1 MTINTLSGVQLRIRG
16 KVQGVGFRP
25 YVWQLAQRLQL
36 HGDVCNDG
44 DGVVVRLQEDP
55 AEFIAQLHQHCPPLA
70 RIDSVES
77 EAIAWMQQ
85 PADFSIRQSA
95 GGTMNTQIVP
105 DAATCPE
112 CLVEMNTPG
121 ERRYRYPFINC
132 THCGPR
138 FTIIRAMPYDR
149 PFTVMASFPLCAHCD
164 KEYRNPYDRRF
175 HAQPV
180 ACPACGPHL
189 EWFSTD
195 ERAEKEEALQAAVS
209 RLKAGGIVAV
219 KGIGGFHLVCD
230 ARNDDAVA
238 LLRLRKHRPAK
249 PLAVMLPGDDGL
261 PEPARRLLTTPA
273 APIVLVPKRYVAAL
287 SEGIAPGLTEVGVML
302 PANPL
307 QHLLLQEMNC
317 PLVMTS
323 GNLSG
328 RPPAIT
334 NAQALEDL
342 SAIADGFLL
351 HNREI
356 VQRMDDSVVR
366 DSGEMLRRSRGYVPD
381 AVALPPGFRDVPP
394 MLCLGADLKNTFCLV
409 RGEQAVISQHL
420 GDLSDDGIQQQ
431 WRDALRLIQN
441 IYDFTPQRIVHDA
454 HPGYVSS
461 QWASEMNLPTE
472 TVLHH
477 HAHAAACLAEHGWP
491 LDGGDV
497 IALTLDGIGMGENGE
512 LWGGEC
518 LRVNYRECEHLGGL
532 PAVALAGGD
541 LAAKQPWRNLLAQ
554 CLRFV
559 PDWQRYPETSGLQH
573 QNWNVLAR
581 AIERGINAP
590 LASSCGR
597 LFDAV
602 AAALHCAPESLSYEG
617 EAACALEALASQ
629 CAGVDH
635 PVTVPLNGNQLDL
648 AIFWQQWLTWQ
659 TDPAERAWAFHDAL
673 ACGFATLMREQ
684 AEARGIKTLVFSGG
698 VMHNRLLSARL
709 AFYLRDFTLLFPQR
723 LPAGDG
729 GLSLGQ
735 GVIAAARVLTQ
746 KLKKPR
752 DWRGKKNMSGHTDKW
767 QRTSMCV
774 RLINQ

>member
-1 MTINTLSGVQLRIRG
+1 MAIDTPSGVQLRIRG

-25 YVWQLAQRLQL
+25 FVWQLAQQLRL

-44 DGVVVRLQEDP
+44 DGVVVRLLEEPSQ
-55 AEFIAQLHQHCPPLA
+55 FIAALYQDCPPLA
-70 RIDSVES
+70 RIDSVEHAS
-77 EAIAWMQQ
+77 LIWERI
-85 PADFSIRQSA
+85 PTDFAIRQSA
-95 GGTMNTQIVP
+95 GGSMNTQIVP
-105 DAATCPE
+105 DAATCPA
-112 CLVEMNTPG
+112 CLAEMNTPG

-149 PFTVMASFPLCAHCD
+149 PFTVMAAFPLCPECD
-164 KEYRNPYDRRF
+164 NEYRDPYDRRF

-180 ACPACGPHL
+180 ACPSCGPHL
-189 EWFSTD
+189 EWRSQH
-195 ERAEKEEALQAAVS
+195 ERAEQEAALQAAVAQ
-209 RLKAGGIVAV
+209 LNAGGIIAV
-219 KGIGGFHLVCD
+219 KGLGGFHLACD
-230 ARNDDAVA
+230 ARNDAAVA
-238 LLRLRKHRPAK
+238 KLRARKHRPAK
-249 PLAVMLPGDDGL
+249 PLAVMLPTAQTL
-261 PEPARRLLTTPA
+261 PTAARSLLTTPA
-273 APIVLVPKRYVAAL
+273 APIVLVDKQYVPSL
-287 SEGIAPGLTEVGVML
+287 GEGIAPGLTEVGVML

-307 QHLLLQEMNC
+307 QHLLLQELNY

-334 NAQALEDL
+334 NEQALDDL
-342 SAIADGFLL
+342 HDIADGFLL
-351 HNREI
+351 HNRDI

-381 AVALPPGFRDVPP
+381 AIALPPGFRDVSPI
-394 MLCLGADLKNTFCLV
+394 LCLGADLKNTFCLV
-409 RGEQAVISQHL
+409 RGEQAVVSQHL
-420 GDLSDDGIQQQ
+420 GDLSDDGIQAQ
-431 WRDALRLIQN
+431 WREALRLIQS
-441 IYDFTPQRIVHDA
+441 IYDFTPERIVCDA

-461 QWASEMNLPTE
+461 QWASEMCLPTE

-491 LDGGDV
+491 LDGGEV
-497 IALTLDGIGMGENGE
+497 IALTVDGIGMGANGA

-532 PAVALAGGD
+532 PAVALPGGD

-559 PDWQRYPETSGLQH
+559 PDWQDYPETAGLQQ

-581 AIERGINAP
+581 AIERGVNAP

-602 AAALHCAPESLSYEG
+602 AAALRCAPASLSYEG

-629 CAGVDH
+629 CAGVAH
-635 PVTVPLNGNQLDL
+635 PVTMPLNGAQLDV
-648 AIFWQQWLTWQ
+648 AVFWRQWLNWQ
-659 TDPAERAWAFHDAL
+659 AAPTQRAWAFHDAL
-673 ACGFATLMREQ
+673 ACGFATLMRQQ
-684 AEARGIKTLVFSGG
+684 ATARGITTLVFSGG
-698 VMHNRLLSARL
+698 VIHNRLLRARL
-709 AFYLRDFTLLFPQR
+709 TFYLSDFKLLFPQQ

-735 GVIAAARVLTQ
+735 GVIAAAR
-746 KLKKPR
+746 
-752 DWRGKKNMSGHTDKW
+752 
-767 QRTSMCV
+767 
-774 RLINQ
+774 RLA

>member
-1 MTINTLSGVQLRIRG
+1 MAIDTPSGVQLRIRG

-25 YVWQLAQRLQL
+25 FVWQLAQQLRL

-44 DGVVVRLQEDP
+44 DGVVVRLLEEPSQ
-55 AEFIAQLHQHCPPLA
+55 FIAALYQDCPPLA
-70 RIDSVES
+70 RIDSVEHAS
-77 EAIAWMQQ
+77 LIWERI
-85 PADFSIRQSA
+85 PTDFAIRQSA
-95 GGTMNTQIVP
+95 GGSMNTQIVP
-105 DAATCPE
+105 DAATCPA
-112 CLVEMNTPG
+112 CLAEMNTPG

-149 PFTVMASFPLCAHCD
+149 PFTVMAAFPLCPECD
-164 KEYRNPYDRRF
+164 NEYRDPYDRRF

-180 ACPACGPHL
+180 ACPSCGPHL
-189 EWFSTD
+189 EWRSQH
-195 ERAEKEEALQAAVS
+195 ERAEQEAALQAAVAQ
-209 RLKAGGIVAV
+209 LNAGGIIAV
-219 KGIGGFHLVCD
+219 KGLGGFHLACD
-230 ARNDDAVA
+230 ARNDAAVA
-238 LLRLRKHRPAK
+238 MLRARKHRPAK
-249 PLAVMLPGDDGL
+249 PLAVMLPTAQTL
-261 PEPARRLLTTPA
+261 PTAARSLLTTPA
-273 APIVLVPKRYVAAL
+273 APIVLVDKQYVPSL
-287 SEGIAPGLTEVGVML
+287 GEGIAPGLTEVGVML

-307 QHLLLQEMNC
+307 QHLLLQELNY

-334 NAQALEDL
+334 NEQALDDL
-342 SAIADGFLL
+342 HDIADGFLL
-351 HNREI
+351 HNRDI

-381 AVALPPGFRDVPP
+381 AIALPPGFRDVSPI
-394 MLCLGADLKNTFCLV
+394 LCLGADLKNTFCLV
-409 RGEQAVISQHL
+409 RGEQAVVSQHL
-420 GDLSDDGIQQQ
+420 GDLSDDGIQAQ
-431 WRDALRLIQN
+431 WREALRLIQS
-441 IYDFTPQRIVHDA
+441 IYDFTPERIVCDA

-461 QWASEMNLPTE
+461 QWASEMCLPTE

-491 LDGGDV
+491 LDGGEV
-497 IALTLDGIGMGENGE
+497 IALTVDGIGMGANGA

-532 PAVALAGGD
+532 PAVALPGGD

-559 PDWQRYPETSGLQH
+559 PDWQDYPETAGLQQ

-581 AIERGINAP
+581 AIERGVNAP

-602 AAALHCAPESLSYEG
+602 AAALRCAPASLSYEG

-629 CAGVDH
+629 CAGVAH
-635 PVTVPLNGNQLDL
+635 PVTMPLNGAQLDV
-648 AIFWQQWLTWQ
+648 AVFWRQWLNWQ
-659 TDPAERAWAFHDAL
+659 AAPAQRAWAFHDAL
-673 ACGFATLMREQ
+673 ACGFATLMRQQ
-684 AEARGIKTLVFSGG
+684 ATARGITTLVFSGG
-698 VMHNRLLSARL
+698 VIHNRLLRARL
-709 AFYLRDFTLLFPQR
+709 TFYLSDFKLLFPQQ

-735 GVIAAARVLTQ
+735 GVIAAAR
-746 KLKKPR
+746 
-752 DWRGKKNMSGHTDKW
+752 
-767 QRTSMCV
+767 
-774 RLINQ
+774 RLV

>member
-1 MTINTLSGVQLRIRG
+1 MATNTPSGIQLRIRG

-25 YVWQLAQRLQL
+25 FVWQLAQQLQL

-44 DGVVVRLQEDP
+44 DGVVVRLLEDP
-55 AEFIAQLHQHCPPLA
+55 ALFIRELHAHCPPLA

-77 EAIAWMQQ
+77 EPFRWAQ
-85 PADFSIRQSA
+85 PPAEFSIRQSA

-112 CLVEMNTPG
+112 CLAEMNTPG

-149 PFTVMASFPLCAHCD
+149 PFTVMASFPLCPQCD
-164 KEYRNPYDRRF
+164 SEYRDPSDRRF

-189 EWFSTD
+189 RWLSGGYQ
-195 ERAEKEEALQAAVS
+195 AEKEAALQAAVEM
-209 RLKAGGIVAV
+209 LQTGGIVAV
-219 KGIGGFHLVCD
+219 KGIGGFHLACD
-230 ARNDDAVA
+230 AGNSDAVA
-238 LLRLRKHRPAK
+238 RLRARKRRPAK
-249 PLAVMLPGDDGL
+249 PLAVMLPDASGL
-261 PEPARRLLTTPA
+261 SDAATRLLKTPA
-273 APIVLVPKRYVAAL
+273 APIVLVDKQHVSSL
-287 SEGIAPGLTEVGVML
+287 CDGIAPGLAEVGVML

-307 QHLLLQEMNC
+307 QHLLLQALKR

-328 RPPAIT
+328 KPPAIS
-334 NAQALEDL
+334 NEQAIEDL
-342 SAIADGFLL
+342 QDIAEGFLL
-351 HNREI
+351 HNRDI

-366 DSGEMLRRSRGYVPD
+366 ESGEMLRRSRGYVPD
-381 AVALPPGFRDVPP
+381 ALALPPGFHHIPP
-394 MLCLGADLKNTFCLV
+394 ILCLGADLKNTFCLV

-420 GDLSDDGIQQQ
+420 GDLSDDGIQHQ
-431 WRDALRLIQN
+431 WRDALRLIQT
-441 IYDFTPQRIVHDA
+441 IYDFTPQCLVRDA

-472 TVLHH
+472 IVLHH

-497 IALTLDGIGMGENGE
+497 IALTLDGIGMGDAGA

-559 PDWQRYPETSGLQH
+559 PDWQRYPETQYLQR

-602 AAALHCAPESLSYEG
+602 AAALNCAPESLSYEG
-617 EAACALEALASQ
+617 EAACTLEALASQ
-629 CAGVDH
+629 CAGVKH
-635 PVTVPLNGNQLDL
+635 PVTLPLTGNQLDL
-648 AIFWQQWLTWQ
+648 ATFWSQWLNWQ
-659 TDPAERAWAFHDAL
+659 ATPAERAWAFHDVL
-673 ACGFATLMREQ
+673 AQGFAAMLREQ
-684 AEARGIKTLVFSGG
+684 ATARGINTLVFSGG

-709 AFYLRDFTLLFPQR
+709 AYYLADFTLLFPQQ

-735 GVIAAARVLTQ
+735 GVIAAAR
-746 KLKKPR
+746 
-752 DWRGKKNMSGHTDKW
+752 GMAEA
-767 QRTSMCV
+767 
-774 RLINQ
+774 

>member
-1 MTINTLSGVQLRIRG
+1 MAIDTPSGVQLRIRG

-25 YVWQLAQRLQL
+25 FVWQLAQQLRL

-44 DGVVVRLQEDP
+44 DGVVVRLLEEPSQ
-55 AEFIAQLHQHCPPLA
+55 FIAALYQDCPPLA
-70 RIDSVES
+70 RIDSVEHALLIW
-77 EAIAWMQQ
+77 ERT
-85 PADFSIRQSA
+85 PTDFAIRQSA
-95 GGTMNTQIVP
+95 GGSMNTQIVP
-105 DAATCPE
+105 DAATCPA
-112 CLVEMNTPG
+112 CLAEMNTPG

-149 PFTVMASFPLCAHCD
+149 PFTVMAAFPLCPECD
-164 KEYRNPYDRRF
+164 SEYRDPYDRRF

-189 EWFSTD
+189 EWRSQH
-195 ERAEKEEALQAAVS
+195 ERAEKEAALQAAVGQ
-209 RLKAGGIVAV
+209 LNAGGIIAV
-219 KGIGGFHLVCD
+219 KGLGGFHLACD
-230 ARNDDAVA
+230 ARNDTAVA
-238 LLRLRKHRPAK
+238 MLRARKHRPAK
-249 PLAVMLPGDDGL
+249 PLAVMLPTAQTL
-261 PEPARRLLTTPA
+261 PTAARSLLTTPA
-273 APIVLVPKRYVAAL
+273 APIVLVDKQYVPSL
-287 SEGIAPGLTEVGVML
+287 SEGVAPGLAEVGVML

-307 QHLLLQEMNC
+307 QHLLLQELNY

-334 NAQALEDL
+334 NEQALDDL
-342 SAIADGFLL
+342 HDIADGFLL
-351 HNREI
+351 HNRDI

-381 AVALPPGFRDVPP
+381 AFALPPGFRDAPP
-394 MLCLGADLKNTFCLV
+394 ILCLGADLKNTFCLV
-409 RGEQAVISQHL
+409 RGEQAVVSQHL
-420 GDLSDDGIQQQ
+420 GDLSDDGIQAQ
-431 WRDALRLIQN
+431 WREALRLIQS
-441 IYDFTPQRIVHDA
+441 IYDFTPERIVCDA

-461 QWASEMNLPTE
+461 QWASEMCLPAE

-491 LDGGDV
+491 LDGGEV
-497 IALTLDGIGMGENGE
+497 IALTVDGIGMGENGA

-532 PAVALAGGD
+532 PAVALPGGD

-559 PDWQRYPETSGLQH
+559 PDWQDYPETAGLQQ

-581 AIERGINAP
+581 AIERGVNAP

-602 AAALHCAPESLSYEG
+602 AAALRCAPASLSYEG

-629 CAGVDH
+629 CANVEH
-635 PVTVPLNGNQLDL
+635 PVTMPLNGAQLDV
-648 AIFWQQWLTWQ
+648 AVFWRQWLNWQ
-659 TDPAERAWAFHDAL
+659 AAPAQRAWAFHDAL
-673 ACGFATLMREQ
+673 ACGFAMLMRQQ
-684 AEARGIKTLVFSGG
+684 ATARGITTLVFSGG
-698 VMHNRLLSARL
+698 VIHNRLLRARL
-709 AFYLRDFTLLFPQR
+709 TFYLSDFNLLFPQQ

-735 GVIAAARVLTQ
+735 GVIAAAR
-746 KLKKPR
+746 
-752 DWRGKKNMSGHTDKW
+752 
-767 QRTSMCV
+767 
-774 RLINQ
+774 RLA

>member
-1 MTINTLSGVQLRIRG
+1 MAIDTPSGVQLRIRG

-25 YVWQLAQRLQL
+25 FVWQLAQQLRL

-44 DGVVVRLQEDP
+44 DGVVVRLLEEPSQ
-55 AEFIAQLHQHCPPLA
+55 FIAALYQDCPPLA
-70 RIDSVES
+70 RIDSVEHAS
-77 EAIAWMQQ
+77 LIWERI
-85 PADFSIRQSA
+85 PTDFAIRQSA
-95 GGTMNTQIVP
+95 GGSMNTQIVP
-105 DAATCPE
+105 DAATCPA
-112 CLVEMNTPG
+112 CLAEMNTPG

-149 PFTVMASFPLCAHCD
+149 PFTVMAAFPLCPECD
-164 KEYRNPYDRRF
+164 NEYRDPYDRRF

-180 ACPACGPHL
+180 ACPSCGPHL
-189 EWFSTD
+189 EWRSQH
-195 ERAEKEEALQAAVS
+195 ERAEQEAALQAAVAQ
-209 RLKAGGIVAV
+209 LNAGGIIAV
-219 KGIGGFHLVCD
+219 KGLGGFHLACD
-230 ARNDDAVA
+230 ARNDAAVA
-238 LLRLRKHRPAK
+238 KLRARKHRPAK
-249 PLAVMLPGDDGL
+249 PLAVMLPTAQTL
-261 PEPARRLLTTPA
+261 PAAARSLLTTPA
-273 APIVLVPKRYVAAL
+273 APIVLVDKQYVPSL
-287 SEGIAPGLTEVGVML
+287 GEGIAPGLTEVGVML

-307 QHLLLQEMNC
+307 QHLLLQELNY

-334 NAQALEDL
+334 NEQALDDL
-342 SAIADGFLL
+342 HDIADGFLL
-351 HNREI
+351 HNRDI

-381 AVALPPGFRDVPP
+381 AIALPPGFRDVPP
-394 MLCLGADLKNTFCLV
+394 ILCLGADLKNTFCLV
-409 RGEQAVISQHL
+409 RGEQAVVSQHL
-420 GDLSDDGIQQQ
+420 GDLSDDGIQAQ
-431 WRDALRLIQN
+431 WREALRLIQS
-441 IYDFTPQRIVHDA
+441 IYDFTPERIVCDA

-461 QWASEMNLPTE
+461 QWASEMCLPTE
-472 TVLHH
+472 TVLYH

-491 LDGGDV
+491 LDGGEV
-497 IALTLDGIGMGENGE
+497 IALTVDGIGMGANGA

-532 PAVALAGGD
+532 PAVALPGGD

-559 PDWQRYPETSGLQH
+559 PDWQDYPETAGLQQ

-581 AIERGINAP
+581 AIERGVNAP

-602 AAALHCAPESLSYEG
+602 AAALRCAPASLSYEG

-629 CAGVDH
+629 CAGVAH
-635 PVTVPLNGNQLDL
+635 PVTMPLNGAQLDV
-648 AIFWQQWLTWQ
+648 AVFWRQWLNWQ
-659 TDPAERAWAFHDAL
+659 AAPAQRAWAFHDAL
-673 ACGFATLMREQ
+673 ACAFATLMRQQ
-684 AEARGIKTLVFSGG
+684 ATARGITTLVFSGG
-698 VMHNRLLSARL
+698 VIHNRLLRARL
-709 AFYLRDFTLLFPQR
+709 TFYLSDFKLLFPQQ

-735 GVIAAARVLTQ
+735 GVIAAAR
-746 KLKKPR
+746 
-752 DWRGKKNMSGHTDKW
+752 
-767 QRTSMCV
+767 
-774 RLINQ
+774 RLV

>member
-1 MTINTLSGVQLRIRG
+1 MAIDTPSGVQLRIRG

-25 YVWQLAQRLQL
+25 FVWQLAQQLRL

-44 DGVVVRLQEDP
+44 DGVVVRLLEEPSQ
-55 AEFIAQLHQHCPPLA
+55 FIAALYQDCPPLA
-70 RIDSVES
+70 RIDSVEHAS
-77 EAIAWMQQ
+77 LIWERI
-85 PADFSIRQSA
+85 PTDFAIRQSA
-95 GGTMNTQIVP
+95 GGSMNTQIVP
-105 DAATCPE
+105 DAATCPA
-112 CLVEMNTPG
+112 CLAEMNTPG

-149 PFTVMASFPLCAHCD
+149 PFTVMAAFPLCPECD
-164 KEYRNPYDRRF
+164 NEYRDPYDRRF

-180 ACPACGPHL
+180 ACPSCGPHL
-189 EWFSTD
+189 EWRSQH
-195 ERAEKEEALQAAVS
+195 ERAEQEAALQAAVAQ
-209 RLKAGGIVAV
+209 LNAGGIIAV
-219 KGIGGFHLVCD
+219 KGLGGFHLACD
-230 ARNDDAVA
+230 ARNDAAVA
-238 LLRLRKHRPAK
+238 MLRARKHRPAK
-249 PLAVMLPGDDGL
+249 PLAVMLPTAQTL
-261 PEPARRLLTTPA
+261 PTAARSLLTTPA
-273 APIVLVPKRYVAAL
+273 APIVLVDKQYVPSL
-287 SEGIAPGLTEVGVML
+287 GESIAPGLTEVGVML

-307 QHLLLQEMNC
+307 QHLLLQELNY

-334 NAQALEDL
+334 NEQALDDL
-342 SAIADGFLL
+342 HDIADGFLL
-351 HNREI
+351 HNRDI

-381 AVALPPGFRDVPP
+381 AIALPPGFRDVPP
-394 MLCLGADLKNTFCLV
+394 ILCLGADLKNTFCLV
-409 RGEQAVISQHL
+409 RGEQAVVSQHL
-420 GDLSDDGIQQQ
+420 GDLSDDGIQAQ
-431 WRDALRLIQN
+431 WREALRLIQS
-441 IYDFTPQRIVHDA
+441 IYDFTPERIVCDA

-461 QWASEMNLPTE
+461 QWASEMCLPTE

-491 LDGGDV
+491 LDGGEV
-497 IALTLDGIGMGENGE
+497 IALTVDGIGMGANGA

-532 PAVALAGGD
+532 PAVALPGGD

-559 PDWQRYPETSGLQH
+559 PDWQDYPETAGLQQ

-581 AIERGINAP
+581 AIERGVNAP

-602 AAALHCAPESLSYEG
+602 AAALRCAPASLSYEG

-629 CAGVDH
+629 CAGVAH
-635 PVTVPLNGNQLDL
+635 PVTMPLNGAQLDV
-648 AIFWQQWLTWQ
+648 AVFWRQWLNWQ
-659 TDPAERAWAFHDAL
+659 AAPAQRAWAFHDAL
-673 ACGFATLMREQ
+673 ACAFATLMRQQ
-684 AEARGIKTLVFSGG
+684 ATARGITTLVFSGG
-698 VMHNRLLSARL
+698 VIHNRLLRARL
-709 AFYLRDFTLLFPQR
+709 TFYLSDFKLLFPQQ

-735 GVIAAARVLTQ
+735 GVIAAAR
-746 KLKKPR
+746 
-752 DWRGKKNMSGHTDKW
+752 
-767 QRTSMCV
+767 
-774 RLINQ
+774 RLV

>member
-1 MTINTLSGVQLRIRG
+1 MAIDTPSGVQLRIRG

-25 YVWQLAQRLQL
+25 FVWQLAQQLRL

-44 DGVVVRLQEDP
+44 DGVVVRLLEEPSQ
-55 AEFIAQLHQHCPPLA
+55 FIAALYQDCPPLA
-70 RIDSVES
+70 RIDSVEHAS
-77 EAIAWMQQ
+77 LIWERI
-85 PADFSIRQSA
+85 PTDFAIRQSA
-95 GGTMNTQIVP
+95 GGSMNTQIVP
-105 DAATCPE
+105 DAATCPA
-112 CLVEMNTPG
+112 CLAEMNTPG

-149 PFTVMASFPLCAHCD
+149 PFTVMAAFPLCPECD
-164 KEYRNPYDRRF
+164 NEYRDPYDRRF

-180 ACPACGPHL
+180 ACPSCGPHL
-189 EWFSTD
+189 EWRSQH
-195 ERAEKEEALQAAVS
+195 ERAEQEAALQAAVAQ
-209 RLKAGGIVAV
+209 LNAGGIIAV
-219 KGIGGFHLVCD
+219 KGLGGFHLACD
-230 ARNDDAVA
+230 ARNDAAVA
-238 LLRLRKHRPAK
+238 MLRARKHRPAK
-249 PLAVMLPGDDGL
+249 PLAVMLPTAQTL
-261 PEPARRLLTTPA
+261 PTAARSLLTTPA
-273 APIVLVPKRYVAAL
+273 APIVLVDKQYVPSL
-287 SEGIAPGLTEVGVML
+287 GEGIAPGLTEVGVML

-307 QHLLLQEMNC
+307 QHLLLQELNY

-334 NAQALEDL
+334 NEQALDDL
-342 SAIADGFLL
+342 HDIADGFLL
-351 HNREI
+351 HNRDI

-381 AVALPPGFRDVPP
+381 AIALPPGFRDVPP
-394 MLCLGADLKNTFCLV
+394 ILCLGADLKNTFCLV
-409 RGEQAVISQHL
+409 RGEQAVVSQHL
-420 GDLSDDGIQQQ
+420 GDLSDDGIQAQ
-431 WRDALRLIQN
+431 WREALRLIQS
-441 IYDFTPQRIVHDA
+441 IYDFTPERIVCDA

-461 QWASEMNLPTE
+461 QWASEMCLPTE

-491 LDGGDV
+491 LDGGEV
-497 IALTLDGIGMGENGE
+497 IALTVDGIGMGENGA

-532 PAVALAGGD
+532 PAVALPGGD

-559 PDWQRYPETSGLQH
+559 PDWQDYPETAGLQQ

-581 AIERGINAP
+581 AIERGVNAP

-602 AAALHCAPESLSYEG
+602 AAALRCAPASLSYEG

-629 CAGVDH
+629 CANVEH
-635 PVTVPLNGNQLDL
+635 PVTMPLNGAQLDV
-648 AIFWQQWLTWQ
+648 AVFWQQWLNWQ
-659 TDPAERAWAFHDAL
+659 AAPAQRAWAFHDAL
-673 ACGFATLMREQ
+673 ACGFATLMRQQ
-684 AEARGIKTLVFSGG
+684 ATARGITTLVFSGG
-698 VMHNRLLSARL
+698 VIHNRLLRARL
-709 AFYLRDFTLLFPQR
+709 TFYLSDFKLLFPQQ

-735 GVIAAARVLTQ
+735 GVIAAAR
-746 KLKKPR
+746 
-752 DWRGKKNMSGHTDKW
+752 
-767 QRTSMCV
+767 
-774 RLINQ
+774 RLA

>member
-1 MTINTLSGVQLRIRG
+1 MVTDTPSGVQLRIRG

-25 YVWQLAQRLQL
+25 FVWQLAQQLRL

-44 DGVVVRLQEDP
+44 DGVVVRLLEEPSQ
-55 AEFIAQLHQHCPPLA
+55 FIAAFYQDCPPLA
-70 RIDSVES
+70 RIDSVEHAS
-77 EAIAWMQQ
+77 LIWERT
-85 PADFSIRQSA
+85 PTDFAIRQSA
-95 GGTMNTQIVP
+95 GGSMNTQIVP
-105 DAATCPE
+105 DAATCPA
-112 CLVEMNTPG
+112 CLAEMNTPG

-138 FTIIRAMPYDR
+138 FTIICAMPYDR
-149 PFTVMASFPLCAHCD
+149 PFTVMATFPLCPECD
-164 KEYRNPYDRRF
+164 SEYRDPYDRRF

-180 ACPACGPHL
+180 ACPACGPQL
-189 EWFSTD
+189 EWRSQH
-195 ERAEKEEALQAAVS
+195 ERAEKEAALQAAVAI
-209 RLKAGGIVAV
+209 LKAGGIVAV
-219 KGIGGFHLVCD
+219 KGIGGFHLACN
-230 ARNDDAVA
+230 ARNDETVA
-238 LLRLRKHRPAK
+238 KLRARKRRPAK
-249 PLAVMLPGDDGL
+249 PLAVMLPDAEAL
-261 PEPARRLLTTPA
+261 PEAARRLLATPA
-273 APIVLVPKRYVAAL
+273 APIVLVDKQYVPL
-287 SEGIAPGLTEVGVML
+287 LCEGIAPGLTEVGVML

-307 QHLLLQEMNC
+307 QHLLLQELND

-334 NAQALEDL
+334 NEQALDDL
-342 SAIADGFLL
+342 HEIADGFLL
-351 HNREI
+351 HNRDI

-381 AVALPPGFRDVPP
+381 AIALPPGFHDVPP
-394 MLCLGADLKNTFCLV
+394 ILCLGADLKNTFCLV
-409 RGEQAVISQHL
+409 RGEQAVVSQHL
-420 GDLSDDGIQQQ
+420 GDLSDDGIQAQ
-431 WRDALRLIQN
+431 WREALRLIQS
-441 IYDFTPQRIVHDA
+441 IYDFTPERIVCDA

-461 QWASEMNLPTE
+461 QWASEMCLPTE

-491 LDGGDV
+491 LDGGEV
-497 IALTLDGIGMGENGE
+497 IALTVDGIGMGENGA

-532 PAVALAGGD
+532 PAVALPGGD

-559 PDWQRYPETSGLQH
+559 PDWQDYPETAGLQQ

-581 AIERGINAP
+581 AIERGVNAP

-602 AAALHCAPESLSYEG
+602 AAALRCAPASLSYEG

-629 CAGVDH
+629 CANVEH
-635 PVTVPLNGNQLDL
+635 SVTMPLNGAQLDV
-648 AIFWQQWLTWQ
+648 AVFWRQWLNWQ
-659 TDPAERAWAFHDAL
+659 AAPAQRAWAFHDAL
-673 ACGFATLMREQ
+673 ACGFATLMRQQ
-684 AEARGIKTLVFSGG
+684 ATARGITTLVFSGG
-698 VMHNRLLSARL
+698 VIHNRLLRARL
-709 AFYLRDFTLLFPQR
+709 AFYLSDFNLLFPQR

-735 GVIAAARVLTQ
+735 GVIAAAR
-746 KLKKPR
+746 
-752 DWRGKKNMSGHTDKW
+752 
-767 QRTSMCV
+767 
-774 RLINQ
+774 RLA

>member
-1 MTINTLSGVQLRIRG
+1 MAIDTPSGVQLRIRG

-25 YVWQLAQRLQL
+25 FVWQLAQQLRL

-44 DGVVVRLQEDP
+44 DGVVVRLLEEPSQ
-55 AEFIAQLHQHCPPLA
+55 FIAALYQDCPPLA
-70 RIDSVES
+70 RIDSVEHAS
-77 EAIAWMQQ
+77 LIWERT
-85 PADFSIRQSA
+85 PTDFAIRQSA
-95 GGTMNTQIVP
+95 GGSMNTQIVP
-105 DAATCPE
+105 DAATCPA
-112 CLVEMNTPG
+112 CLAEMNTPG

-149 PFTVMASFPLCAHCD
+149 PFTVMAAFPLCPECD
-164 KEYRNPYDRRF
+164 SEYRDPYDRRF

-189 EWFSTD
+189 EWRSQH
-195 ERAEKEEALQAAVS
+195 ERAEKEAALQAAVGQ
-209 RLKAGGIVAV
+209 LNAGGIIAV
-219 KGIGGFHLVCD
+219 KGLGGFHLACD
-230 ARNDDAVA
+230 ARNDTAVA
-238 LLRLRKHRPAK
+238 MLRARKHRPAK
-249 PLAVMLPGDDGL
+249 PLAVMLPTAQTL
-261 PEPARRLLTTPA
+261 PTAARSLLTTPA
-273 APIVLVPKRYVAAL
+273 APIVIVDKQYVPSL
-287 SEGIAPGLTEVGVML
+287 SEGVAPGLAEVGVML

-307 QHLLLQEMNC
+307 QHLLLQELNY

-334 NAQALEDL
+334 NEQALDDL
-342 SAIADGFLL
+342 HDIADGFLL
-351 HNREI
+351 HNRDI

-381 AVALPPGFRDVPP
+381 AFALPPGFRDAPP
-394 MLCLGADLKNTFCLV
+394 ILCLGADLKNTFCLV
-409 RGEQAVISQHL
+409 RGEQAVVSQHL
-420 GDLSDDGIQQQ
+420 GDLSDDGIQAQ
-431 WRDALRLIQN
+431 WREALRLIQS
-441 IYDFTPQRIVHDA
+441 IYDFTPERIVCDA

-461 QWASEMNLPTE
+461 QWASEMCLPTE

-491 LDGGDV
+491 LDGGEV
-497 IALTLDGIGMGENGE
+497 IALTVDGIGMGENGA

-532 PAVALAGGD
+532 PAVALPGGD

-559 PDWQRYPETSGLQH
+559 PDWQDYPETAGLQQ

-581 AIERGINAP
+581 AIERGVNAP

-602 AAALHCAPESLSYEG
+602 AAALRCAPVSLSYEG

-629 CAGVDH
+629 CANVEH
-635 PVTVPLNGNQLDL
+635 PVTMPLNGVQLDV
-648 AIFWQQWLTWQ
+648 AAFWRQWLNWQ
-659 TDPAERAWAFHDAL
+659 ATPAQRAWAFHDAL
-673 ACGFATLMREQ
+673 ACGFAMLMRQQ
-684 AEARGIKTLVFSGG
+684 ATARGITTLVFSGG
-698 VMHNRLLSARL
+698 VIHNRLLRARL
-709 AFYLRDFTLLFPQR
+709 TFYLSDFNLLFPQQ

-735 GVIAAARVLTQ
+735 GVIAAAR
-746 KLKKPR
+746 
-752 DWRGKKNMSGHTDKW
+752 
-767 QRTSMCV
+767 
-774 RLINQ
+774 RLA

>member
-1 MTINTLSGVQLRIRG
+1 MAIDTPSGVQLRIRG

-25 YVWQLAQRLQL
+25 FVWQLAQQLRL

-44 DGVVVRLQEDP
+44 DGVVVRLLEEPSQ
-55 AEFIAQLHQHCPPLA
+55 FIAALYQDCPPLA
-70 RIDSVES
+70 RIDSVEHAS
-77 EAIAWMQQ
+77 LIWERI
-85 PADFSIRQSA
+85 PTDFAIRQSA
-95 GGTMNTQIVP
+95 GGSMNTQIVP
-105 DAATCPE
+105 DAATCPA
-112 CLVEMNTPG
+112 CLAEMNTPG

-149 PFTVMASFPLCAHCD
+149 PFTVMAAFPLCPECD
-164 KEYRNPYDRRF
+164 NEYRDPYDRRF

-180 ACPACGPHL
+180 ACPSCGPHL
-189 EWFSTD
+189 EWRSQH
-195 ERAEKEEALQAAVS
+195 ERAEQEAALQAAVAQ
-209 RLKAGGIVAV
+209 LNAGGIIAV
-219 KGIGGFHLVCD
+219 KGLGGFHLACD
-230 ARNDDAVA
+230 ARNDAAVA
-238 LLRLRKHRPAK
+238 KLRARKHRPAK
-249 PLAVMLPGDDGL
+249 PLAVMLPTAQTL
-261 PEPARRLLTTPA
+261 PAAARSLLTTPA
-273 APIVLVPKRYVAAL
+273 APIVLVDKQYVPSL
-287 SEGIAPGLTEVGVML
+287 GEGIAPGLTEVGVML

-307 QHLLLQEMNC
+307 QHLLLQELNY

-334 NAQALEDL
+334 NEQALDDL
-342 SAIADGFLL
+342 HDIADGFLL
-351 HNREI
+351 HNRDI

-381 AVALPPGFRDVPP
+381 AIALPPGFRDVPP
-394 MLCLGADLKNTFCLV
+394 ILCLGADLKNTFCLV
-409 RGEQAVISQHL
+409 RGEQAVVSQHL
-420 GDLSDDGIQQQ
+420 GDLSDDGIQAQ
-431 WRDALRLIQN
+431 WREALRLIQS
-441 IYDFTPQRIVHDA
+441 IYDFTPERIVCDA

-461 QWASEMNLPTE
+461 QWASEMCLPTE

-491 LDGGDV
+491 LDGGEV
-497 IALTLDGIGMGENGE
+497 IALTVDGIGMGANGA

-532 PAVALAGGD
+532 PAVALPGGD

-559 PDWQRYPETSGLQH
+559 PDWQDYPETAGLQQ

-581 AIERGINAP
+581 AIERGVNAP

-602 AAALHCAPESLSYEG
+602 AAALRCAPASLSYEG

-629 CAGVDH
+629 CAGVAH
-635 PVTVPLNGNQLDL
+635 PVTMPLNGTQLDV
-648 AIFWQQWLTWQ
+648 AVFWRQWLNWQ
-659 TDPAERAWAFHDAL
+659 AAPAQRAWAFHDAL
-673 ACGFATLMREQ
+673 ACGFATLMRQQ
-684 AEARGIKTLVFSGG
+684 ATARGITTLVFSGG
-698 VMHNRLLSARL
+698 VIHNRLLRARL
-709 AFYLRDFTLLFPQR
+709 TFYLSDFKLLFPQQ

-735 GVIAAARVLTQ
+735 GVIAAAR
-746 KLKKPR
+746 
-752 DWRGKKNMSGHTDKW
+752 
-767 QRTSMCV
+767 
-774 RLINQ
+774 RLV

>member
-1 MTINTLSGVQLRIRG
+1 MVTDTPSGVQLRIRG

-25 YVWQLAQRLQL
+25 FVWQLAQQLRL

-44 DGVVVRLQEDP
+44 DGVVVRLLEEPSQ
-55 AEFIAQLHQHCPPLA
+55 FIAALYQDCPPLA
-70 RIDSVES
+70 RIDSVEHAS
-77 EAIAWMQQ
+77 LIWERT
-85 PADFSIRQSA
+85 PTDFAIRQSA
-95 GGTMNTQIVP
+95 GGSMNTQIVP
-105 DAATCPE
+105 DAATCPA
-112 CLVEMNTPG
+112 CLAEMNTPG

-149 PFTVMASFPLCAHCD
+149 PFTVMAAFPLCPECD
-164 KEYRNPYDRRF
+164 NEYRDPYDRRF

-189 EWFSTD
+189 EWRSQH
-195 ERAEKEEALQAAVS
+195 ERAEQEAALQAAVAQ
-209 RLKAGGIVAV
+209 LNAGGIIAV
-219 KGIGGFHLVCD
+219 KGLGGFHLACD
-230 ARNDDAVA
+230 ARNDAAVA
-238 LLRLRKHRPAK
+238 MLRARKHRPAK
-249 PLAVMLPGDDGL
+249 PLAVMLPTAQTL
-261 PEPARRLLTTPA
+261 PTAARSLLTTPA
-273 APIVLVPKRYVAAL
+273 APIVLVDKQYVPSL
-287 SEGIAPGLTEVGVML
+287 GEGIAPGLTEVGVML

-307 QHLLLQEMNC
+307 QHLLLQELNY

-334 NAQALEDL
+334 NEQALDDL
-342 SAIADGFLL
+342 HDIADGFLL
-351 HNREI
+351 HNRDI

-381 AVALPPGFRDVPP
+381 AIALPPGFRDVPP
-394 MLCLGADLKNTFCLV
+394 ILCLGADLKNTFCLV
-409 RGEQAVISQHL
+409 RGEQAVVSQHL
-420 GDLSDDGIQQQ
+420 GDLSDDGIQAQ
-431 WRDALRLIQN
+431 WREALRLIQS
-441 IYDFTPQRIVHDA
+441 IYDFTPERIVCDA

-461 QWASEMNLPTE
+461 QWASEMCLPTE

-491 LDGGDV
+491 LDGGEV
-497 IALTLDGIGMGENGE
+497 IALTVDGIGMGENGA

-532 PAVALAGGD
+532 PAVALPGGD

-559 PDWQRYPETSGLQH
+559 PDWQDYPETAGLQQ

-581 AIERGINAP
+581 AIERGVNAP

-602 AAALHCAPESLSYEG
+602 AAALRCAPASLSYEG

-629 CAGVDH
+629 CAGVAH
-635 PVTVPLNGNQLDL
+635 PVTMPLNGAQLDV
-648 AIFWQQWLTWQ
+648 AVFWRQWLNWQ
-659 TDPAERAWAFHDAL
+659 AAPAQRAWAFHDAL
-673 ACGFATLMREQ
+673 ACGFATLMRQQ
-684 AEARGIKTLVFSGG
+684 ATARGITTLVFSGG
-698 VMHNRLLSARL
+698 VIHNRLLRGRL
-709 AFYLRDFTLLFPQR
+709 TFYLPDFKLLFPQL

-735 GVIAAARVLTQ
+735 GVIAAAR
-746 KLKKPR
+746 
-752 DWRGKKNMSGHTDKW
+752 
-767 QRTSMCV
+767 
-774 RLINQ
+774 RLA

>member
-1 MTINTLSGVQLRIRG
+1 
-16 KVQGVGFRP
+16 
-25 YVWQLAQRLQL
+25 
-36 HGDVCNDG
+36 
-44 DGVVVRLQEDP
+44 
-55 AEFIAQLHQHCPPLA
+55 
-70 RIDSVES
+70 
-77 EAIAWMQQ
+77 
-85 PADFSIRQSA
+85 
-95 GGTMNTQIVP
+95 
-105 DAATCPE
+105 
-112 CLVEMNTPG
+112 
-121 ERRYRYPFINC
+121 
-132 THCGPR
+132 
-138 FTIIRAMPYDR
+138 
-149 PFTVMASFPLCAHCD
+149 
-164 KEYRNPYDRRF
+164 
-175 HAQPV
+175 
-180 ACPACGPHL
+180 
-189 EWFSTD
+189 
-195 ERAEKEEALQAAVS
+195 
-209 RLKAGGIVAV
+209 
-219 KGIGGFHLVCD
+219 
-230 ARNDDAVA
+230 
-238 LLRLRKHRPAK
+238 
-249 PLAVMLPGDDGL
+249 
-261 PEPARRLLTTPA
+261 
-273 APIVLVPKRYVAAL
+273 
-287 SEGIAPGLTEVGVML
+287 ML

-409 RGEQAVISQHL
+409 RGEQAVISQLL

-441 IYDFTPQRIVHDA
+441 IYDFTPLRIVHDA

-559 PDWQRYPETSGLQH
+559 PDWQCYPETSGLQH

-659 TDPAERAWAFHDAL
+659 TAPAERAWAFHDAL

-735 GVIAAARVLTQ
+735 GVIAAARVLMQ
-746 KLKKPR
+746 K
-752 DWRGKKNMSGHTDKW
+752 
-767 QRTSMCV
+767 
-774 RLINQ
+774 

>member
-1 MTINTLSGVQLRIRG
+1 MVTDTPSGVQLRIRG

-25 YVWQLAQRLQL
+25 FVWQLAQQLRL

-44 DGVVVRLQEDP
+44 DGVVVRLLEEPSQ
-55 AEFIAQLHQHCPPLA
+55 FIAALYQDCPPLA
-70 RIDSVES
+70 RIDSVEHAS
-77 EAIAWMQQ
+77 LIWERT
-85 PADFSIRQSA
+85 PTDFAIRQSA
-95 GGTMNTQIVP
+95 GGSMNTQIVP
-105 DAATCPE
+105 DAATCPA
-112 CLVEMNTPG
+112 CLAEMNTPG

-138 FTIIRAMPYDR
+138 FTIICAMPYDR
-149 PFTVMASFPLCAHCD
+149 PFTVMATFPLCPECD
-164 KEYRNPYDRRF
+164 SEYRDPYDRRF

-180 ACPACGPHL
+180 ACPACGPQL
-189 EWFSTD
+189 EWRSQH
-195 ERAEKEEALQAAVS
+195 ERAEKEAALEAAVAI
-209 RLKAGGIVAV
+209 LKAGGIVAV
-219 KGIGGFHLVCD
+219 KGIGGFHLACN
-230 ARNDDAVA
+230 ARNDETVA
-238 LLRLRKHRPAK
+238 KLRARKRRPAK
-249 PLAVMLPGDDGL
+249 PLAVMLPDAEAL
-261 PEPARRLLTTPA
+261 PEAARRLLATPA
-273 APIVLVPKRYVAAL
+273 APIVLVDKQYVPL
-287 SEGIAPGLTEVGVML
+287 LCEGIAPGLTEVGVML

-307 QHLLLQEMNC
+307 QHLLLQELND

-334 NAQALEDL
+334 NEQALDDL
-342 SAIADGFLL
+342 HEIADGFLL
-351 HNREI
+351 HNRDI

-381 AVALPPGFRDVPP
+381 AIALPPGFHDVPP
-394 MLCLGADLKNTFCLV
+394 ILCLGADLKNTFCLV
-409 RGEQAVISQHL
+409 RGEQAVVSQHL
-420 GDLSDDGIQQQ
+420 GDLSDDGIQAQ
-431 WRDALRLIQN
+431 WREALRLIQS
-441 IYDFTPQRIVHDA
+441 IYDFTPERIVCDA

-461 QWASEMNLPTE
+461 QWASEMCLPTE

-491 LDGGDV
+491 LDGGEV
-497 IALTLDGIGMGENGE
+497 IALTVDGIGMGENGA

-532 PAVALAGGD
+532 PAVALPGGD

-559 PDWQRYPETSGLQH
+559 PDWQDYPETAGLQQ

-581 AIERGINAP
+581 AIERGVNAP

-602 AAALHCAPESLSYEG
+602 AAALRCAPASLSYEG

-629 CAGVDH
+629 CANVEH
-635 PVTVPLNGNQLDL
+635 SVTMPLNGAQLDV
-648 AIFWQQWLTWQ
+648 AVFWRQWLNWQ
-659 TDPAERAWAFHDAL
+659 AAPAQRAWAFHDAL
-673 ACGFATLMREQ
+673 ACGFATLMRQQ
-684 AEARGIKTLVFSGG
+684 ATARGITTLVFSGG
-698 VMHNRLLSARL
+698 VIHNRLLRARL
-709 AFYLRDFTLLFPQR
+709 AFYLSDFNLLFPQR

-735 GVIAAARVLTQ
+735 GVIAAAR
-746 KLKKPR
+746 
-752 DWRGKKNMSGHTDKW
+752 
-767 QRTSMCV
+767 
-774 RLINQ
+774 RLA

>member
-1 MTINTLSGVQLRIRG
+1 M
-16 KVQGVGFRP
+16 
-25 YVWQLAQRLQL
+25 
-36 HGDVCNDG
+36 
-44 DGVVVRLQEDP
+44 
-55 AEFIAQLHQHCPPLA
+55 
-70 RIDSVES
+70 
-77 EAIAWMQQ
+77 
-85 PADFSIRQSA
+85 
-95 GGTMNTQIVP
+95 
-105 DAATCPE
+105 
-112 CLVEMNTPG
+112 
-121 ERRYRYPFINC
+121 
-132 THCGPR
+132 
-138 FTIIRAMPYDR
+138 
-149 PFTVMASFPLCAHCD
+149 
-164 KEYRNPYDRRF
+164 
-175 HAQPV
+175 
-180 ACPACGPHL
+180 
-189 EWFSTD
+189 
-195 ERAEKEEALQAAVS
+195 
-209 RLKAGGIVAV
+209 
-219 KGIGGFHLVCD
+219 
-230 ARNDDAVA
+230 
-238 LLRLRKHRPAK
+238 
-249 PLAVMLPGDDGL
+249 
-261 PEPARRLLTTPA
+261 
-273 APIVLVPKRYVAAL
+273 
-287 SEGIAPGLTEVGVML
+287 
-302 PANPL
+302 
-307 QHLLLQEMNC
+307 
-317 PLVMTS
+317 
-323 GNLSG
+323 
-328 RPPAIT
+328 
-334 NAQALEDL
+334 
-342 SAIADGFLL
+342 
-351 HNREI
+351 
-356 VQRMDDSVVR
+356 
-366 DSGEMLRRSRGYVPD
+366 RSRCRR
-381 AVALPPGFRDVPP
+381 FRDVPP

-454 HPGYVSS
+454 HHGYVSS

-648 AIFWQQWLTWQ
+648 AIFWQQWLIWQ

-746 KLKKPR
+746 K
-752 DWRGKKNMSGHTDKW
+752 
-767 QRTSMCV
+767 
-774 RLINQ
+774 